1 MAPYVTIALLAI
13 TGKACVLHGTDSGVC
28 DFKLEPSYVDPARG
42 WTEEDTRAYRFY
54 HMPYC
59 GRYVRYPACVPAT
72 EPVNRT
78 SPDGKL
84 TRRMEYEAGS
94 SQPNDRA
101 AYEWLIGDEST
112 RAEAEIYG
120 QAVGAPEIT
129 EESKGRVVGDDV
141 IYAYEGRIPPDMEHP
156 EGRFY
161 GHTTRN
167 KDFWVKRATEHII
180 KDRLGEEATIRCRVR
195 EGNYARDLNLGSQK
209 MARGADCGKMYE
221 TADPCEHN
229 LSPCINK
236 YGEGSCEGVDTE
248 RCEGK
253 DPYNPNGGPTCGRG
267 GRNSGCRGWP
277 IEPRMS
283 LVVAKG
289 HGEADTDERCRGEAG
304 ERSKSYNKKGEV
316 NEEQGHM
323 EKGSIQCPG
332 GNTCQKAFRAYFC
345 YLNFPRCYWD
355 DRTDEMKSV
364 PLCRSACK
372 NFFKACNYDKSLWR
386 CGRSEWMNGNE
397 PEDFAAYGRYMRDFF
412 PGQPFRNSYKSR
424 GYRNIHGRC
433 TPGVPDD
440 ELGYRGPFEERKDED
455 KEDVEEQRRLGE
467 ANATAL
473 DRRRGRFYAWLE
485 MAGVL

>member
-1 MAPYVTIALLAI
+1 MAAPPYVTIALLA
-13 TGKACVLHGTDSGVC
+13 TTARACVLHGTDSGVC
-28 DFKLEPSYVDPARG
+28 DFKLDPAYADPARG
-42 WTEEDTRAYRFY
+42 WTTEDTRAYRFY
-54 HMPYC
+54 HMPHC
-59 GRYVRYPACVPAT
+59 GRYVRYPACVPAM

-84 TRRMEYEAGS
+84 TRRMEYEAGG
-94 SQPNDRA
+94 SQPNDK
-101 AYEWLIGDEST
+101 AYEWLMGDEST

-129 EESKGRVVGDDV
+129 AESEGKVVGDDV

-167 KDFWVKRATEHII
+167 KDFWVKRATFWII
-180 KDRLGEEATIRCRVR
+180 KDRLDEESTIRCRVR
-195 EGNYARDLNLGSQK
+195 EGADINLDVSGQK
-209 MARGADCGKMYE
+209 MARGKDCNRMYE

-229 LSPCINK
+229 LSPCVNK
-236 YGEGSCEGVDTE
+236 YGEGSCEGVDAP

-253 DPYNPNGGPTCGRG
+253 DPFNPNGGPTCGRG

-304 ERSKSYNKKGEV
+304 ERARSNPDKVNKDKEPL
-316 NEEQGHM
+316 

-455 KEDVEEQRRLGE
+455 KEDVEEQRRLLE
-467 ANATAL
+467 ANETAL

-485 MAGVL
+485 GAGII